1 MSEKQSANSMSLTF
15 PEANMSF
22 ELSLHTTG
30 SLVREASM
38 KYPEA
43 RVVNLGWFG
52 LVSKGVT
59 QHLFNDRLGSFRTA

>member
-43 RVVNLGWFG
+43 RVVNLG
-52 LVSKGVT
+52 
-59 QHLFNDRLGSFRTA
+59 